1 MAEYKGIK
9 GFKVQTVSTDPA
21 ASIIATGT
29 WASGGTMNTATY
41 NASGGDGGTSS
52 AAFAAG
58 GVEPGYYSYNART
71 IIMVQVGLLLLVHET
86 QQEDYWSA
94 SGTSNS
100 CCICCN
106 RKNILLR

>member
-21 ASIIATGT
+21 ASILATGA
-29 WASGGTMNTATY
+29 WASGGTMNNTY

-58 GVEPGYYSYNART
+58 GVDPVIT
-71 IIMVQVGLLLLVHET
+71 IQHTNNTMVQLGLLLLE
-86 QQEDYWSA
+86 
-94 SGTSNS
+94 
-100 CCICCN
+100 
-106 RKNILLR
+106 